1 MGREG
6 EREREDIEYMKDV
19 LAEQYTSSLN
29 SIKTRREED
38 KARGLKRPDTEHPKG
53 KWNFSCYNEHLETA
67 IEPTDSLLCST
78 EWL

>member
-29 SIKTRREED
+29 SIKTRRKED
-38 KARGLKRPDTEHPKG
+38 KDQTQNTQKG
-53 KWNFSCYNEHLETA
+53 NGTSPATM
-67 IEPTDSLLCST
+67 ST
-78 EWL
+78 